1 MGERQ
6 PKDLEATAPFKEAI
20 EMIRE
25 AGGEAFRSCFQCGL
39 CTASCPWN
47 NVRTFMPHR
56 KITESKFGLVDLGQE
71 DWWLCSTCNACV
83 SRCPR
88 GVAIT
93 DIIRAVRNITVESLP
108 RAVPASLKNALAS
121 LKTAGN
127 PWGGTRDERTAWTHD
142 LGLPSVDAQ
151 TTTAYFSCCVPAFDP
166 KMGKVA
172 RAAASVLKKTGA
184 QFGIVGT
191 AESCCGESVRKAG
204 YYDLFERLAASNIDV
219 FRRSGV
225 REIIVTSP
233 HCFRTFSDEYPAM
246 GADFRTVHLVQ
257 YLARMLDEKHLT
269 FTKAFPRKVV
279 YHDPCYLGRHSG
291 IYEEPRRILAAIP
304 DLVLMD
310 EMNTRENS
318 LCCGG
323 GGGRIWME
331 TRKGERFSDM
341 LVEQA
346 VELGADVLATAC
358 PYCILNFRDSILT
371 LGREDVLEV
380 RDVVEIVD
388 MVT

>member
-1 MGERQ
+1 
-6 PKDLEATAPFKEAI
+6 
-20 EMIRE
+20 MIRE

-56 KITESKFGLVDLGQE
+56 KITESKFGLVDLSQE
-71 DWWLCSTCNACV
+71 DWWLCSTCNTCV

-93 DIIRAVRNITVESLP
+93 DVIRAVRTITVESLP

-121 LKTAGN
+121 LKSAGN
-127 PWGGTRDERTAWTHD
+127 PWGGARDERTAWMH
-142 LGLPSVDAQ
+142 GLDIPPVDAQ
-151 TTTAYFSCCVPAFDP
+151 ITTAYFSCCVPAFDP

-172 RAAASVLKKTGA
+172 RAAASVLAKTGTR
-184 QFGIVGT
+184 FGVIGA

-204 YYDLFERLAASNIDV
+204 YNDLFERIATGNIDL
-219 FRRSGV
+219 FRASGV
-225 REIIVTSP
+225 KEMVVTSP
-233 HCFRTFSDEYPAM
+233 HCFRTFSDEYPAR

-257 YLARMLDEKHLT
+257 YLAAALDEKRLA
-269 FTKAFPRKVV
+269 FTNAFPHKVV

-291 IYEEPRRILAAIP
+291 VYAEPRRVLAAVP
-304 DLVLMD
+304 GLVLID
-310 EMNTRENS
+310 EMNARENS

-331 TRKGERFSDM
+331 TKKGERFSDT

-346 VELGADVLATAC
+346 CELGADVLATAC
-358 PYCILNFRDSILT
+358 PYCILNFRDSVLT
-371 LGREDVLEV
+371 LGKEETLQVLDVAEIMDEV
-380 RDVVEIVD
+380 L
-388 MVT
+388 